1 MKTTLYISLLTIA
14 LCSASCSKYDN
25 YPEPE
30 ETLMGQITET
40 VTGNPLQTEAGG
52 NGVRVKLE
60 ELSWSENPTPYY
72 FYTKQD
78 GSFNNTKIFKGNY
91 RISVEGPFVPLI
103 QQDADGNVTVDNSIT
118 TDIAGKKEVNFTVE
132 PFLRVTWVGEPLYDT
147 DTKKVSVQVKVERG
161 TDNVDFQQKVTDIF
175 LFVNALPYVANNN
188 YDSRYSTQLKY
199 EGDAEIPLGE
209 TITLT
214 STAELPGNRAFYL
227 RVGARTDYGLKYYN
241 YTDVKSVDVP

>member
-1 MKTTLYISLLTIA
+1 MKTILYINLLAMA

-30 ETLMGQITET
+30 ETLMGQVTEA
-40 VTGNPLQTEAGG
+40 VTGDPLQTEAGG

-60 ELSWSENPTPYY
+60 ELSWSDNPTPYY

-91 RISVEGPFVPLI
+91 RISVEGPFVPLV
-103 QQDADGNVTVDNSIT
+103 QQDEDGKVIVDNSIT
-118 TDIAGKKEVNFTVE
+118 TDIGGTKEVDFTVE
-132 PFLRVTWVGEPLYDT
+132 PFLKVTWMGEPVYDA
-147 DTKKVSVQVKVERG
+147 DTKTVSVQVKVARG
-161 TDNVDFQQKVTDIF
+161 TDHADFQQKVTDIF

-188 YDSRYSTQLKY
+188 YDNRYSTQLTY
-199 EGDAEIPLGE
+199 DGAAEAPLGE

-214 STAELPGNRAFYL
+214 STAELPENRTFYL

-241 YTDVKSVDVP
+241 YTDVKAIDIP